1 MKINE
6 IFLSIQGEST
16 YAGRPCLFIRTTG
29 CNLRCTYCD
38 TEYAFYDG
46 KDMSIDELYSVVR
59 NSGVRLVEITG
70 GEPLIQKDINE
81 LVKVLLKDEY
91 EVLVETSGSLDIDI
105 IDRRAVRIM
114 DMKCPS
120 SGMESKN
127 DYANIEKLTHQDE
140 IKFVIE
146 NKEDYDWSMSIV
158 EKYDL
163 NNKLSILM
171 SPVFDKIEPETL
183 ANWILHDKKNV
194 RMQLQMHKY
203 IWGSEVTGV

>member
-16 YAGRPCLFIRTTG
+16 YAGRPCLFIRTTR

-70 GEPLIQKDINE
+70 GEPLMQKDINE
-81 LVKVLLKDEY
+81 LVKVLLKDDY
-91 EVLVETSGSLDIDI
+91 EVLIETSGSLDIDV

-127 DYANIEKLTHQDE
+127 DYTNIEKLTPQDE

-146 NKEDYDWSMSIV
+146 NREDYDWSMGIV
-158 EKYDL
+158 KKYNL
-163 NNKLSILM
+163 NDKMPILM

-183 ANWILHDKKNV
+183 ANWILSDKKNV

-203 IWGSEVTGV
+203 IWGPEVTGV

>member
-29 CNLRCTYCD
+29 CNLRCAYCD

-46 KDMSIDELYSVVR
+46 KDMSIDELCSVVKK
-59 NSGVRLVEITG
+59 SGVRLVEITG
-70 GEPLIQKDINE
+70 GEPLIQKDIND
-81 LVKVLLKDEY
+81 LVKVLLKNNY
-91 EVLVETSGSLDIDI
+91 EVLIETSGSLNIDI

-127 DYANIEKLTHQDE
+127 DYTNIEKLTPQDE

-146 NKEDYDWSMSIV
+146 NREDYDWSMGIV
-158 EKYDL
+158 EKYNL

-183 ANWILHDKKNV
+183 ANWILSDKKNV

-203 IWGSEVTGV
+203 IWGPEVTGV

>member
-46 KDMSIDELYSVVR
+46 KDMSIDELCSVVR
-59 NSGVRLVEITG
+59 KSGVRLVEITG
-70 GEPLIQKDINE
+70 GEPLIQKDIND
-81 LVKVLLKDEY
+81 LVKVLLKNNY
-91 EVLVETSGSLDIDI
+91 EVLIETSGSLNIDI

-127 DYANIEKLTHQDE
+127 DYTNIEKLTPQDE

-146 NKEDYDWSMSIV
+146 NREDYDWSMSIV
-158 EKYDL
+158 EKYNL

-183 ANWILHDKKNV
+183 ANWILSDKKNV

-203 IWGSEVTGV
+203 IWGPEVTGV